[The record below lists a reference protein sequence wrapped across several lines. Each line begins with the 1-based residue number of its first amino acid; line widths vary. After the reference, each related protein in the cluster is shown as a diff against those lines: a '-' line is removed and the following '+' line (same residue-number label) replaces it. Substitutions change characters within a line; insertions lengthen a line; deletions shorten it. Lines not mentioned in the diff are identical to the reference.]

1 MTSRVVS
8 LDAAF
13 AVLGVA
19 PVDGVAA
26 ARAAFR
32 SRVKR
37 LHPDVTPPTAATL
50 AELAH
55 IVAAMDYIRASAP
68 VCLEIEITAAQA
80 ERGLTRTLR
89 HGDKSLLV
97 RIPPGTHDGADL
109 AAVGEDRISV
119 TIRVQSAEEAPV
131 DPRSDFSDCPD
142 FPDAADLDAFMHE
155 FSRPSVTTRLARW
168 VRKAQ
173 SAA

>member
-32 SRVKR
+32 GRVKR

-50 AELAH
+50 AELAR
-55 IVAAMDYIRASAP
+55 IVAAMDYIRSNAP
-68 VCLEIEITAAQA
+68 VALEVEISAAQA
-80 ERGLTRTLR
+80 ARGLTRTLK

-97 RIPPGTHDGADL
+97 RIPAGTRDGTGL
-109 AAVGEDRISV
+109 TAVGEDRISV
-119 TIRVQSAEEAPV
+119 TIRVQAEGETVAPA
-131 DPRSDFSDCPD
+131 RPD

>member
-50 AELAH
+50 AELAR
-55 IVAAMDYIRASAP
+55 IVAAMDYIRANAP
-68 VCLEIEITAAQA
+68 VALEVEISAAQA
-80 ERGLTRTLR
+80 ARGLTRTLR

-97 RIPPGTHDGADL
+97 RIPAGTRDGTGL
-109 AAVGEDRISV
+109 TAVGEDRISV
-119 TIRVQSAEEAPV
+119 TIRVQAEGETVAPA
-131 DPRSDFSDCPD
+131 PPD

>member
-1 MTSRVVS
+1 M
-8 LDAAF
+8 
-13 AVLGVA
+13 
-19 PVDGVAA
+19 DGVAA

-37 LHPDVTPPTAATL
+37 LHPDVTPPTTATL
-50 AELAH
+50 TELAR
-55 IVAAMDYIRASAP
+55 IVAAMDYIRANAP
-68 VCLEIEITAAQA
+68 VCLEIEISAAQA
-80 ERGLTRTLR
+80 ARGLTRTLR
-89 HGDKSLLV
+89 HGDKPLLV
-97 RIPPGTHDGADL
+97 RIPAGTRDGTDL

-119 TIRVQSAEEAPV
+119 TIRVQAEGETPV
-131 DPRSDFSDCPD
+131 EPTPD

-168 VRKAQ
+168 IRKAQ

>member
-8 LDAAF
+8 MDAAY
-13 AVLGVA
+13 AVLGLA
-19 PVDGVAA
+19 PVDGMAA

-37 LHPDVTPPTAATL
+37 LHPDVTPPTTATL
-50 AELAH
+50 AELAR
-55 IVAAMDYIRASAP
+55 IVAAMDYIRANAP
-68 VCLEIEITAAQA
+68 VCLEVEISEAQA
-80 ERGLTRTLR
+80 ARGLTRTLR
-89 HGDKSLLV
+89 HGDKPLLV
-97 RIPPGTHDGADL
+97 RIPAGTRDGTDL

-119 TIRVQSAEEAPV
+119 TIRVQAQGETVAPA
-131 DPRSDFSDCPD
+131 RPD

-155 FSRPSVTTRLARW
+155 FSRPSVNARLARW
-168 VRKAQ
+168 IRKAQ

>member
-32 SRVKR
+32 MRVKR

-55 IVAAMDYIRASAP
+55 IVAAMDMIRASSP
-68 VCLEIEITAAQA
+68 VCLEVEISSAQA

-89 HGDKSLLV
+89 HGDKPLLV
-97 RIPPGTHDGADL
+97 RIPAGTRDGASL
-109 AAVGEDRISV
+109 GAVGEERISV
-119 TIRVQSAEEAPV
+119 TIRVQSADEAPAPV
-131 DPRSDFSDCPD
+131 RPD

>member
-50 AELAH
+50 AELAR
-55 IVAAMDYIRASAP
+55 IVAAMDYIRANAP
-68 VCLEIEITAAQA
+68 VALEVEISAAQA
-80 ERGLTRTLR
+80 ARGLTRTLK

-97 RIPPGTHDGADL
+97 RIPAGTRDGTGL
-109 AAVGEDRISV
+109 TAVGEDRISV
-119 TIRVQSAEEAPV
+119 TIRVQSAEGETVAPA
-131 DPRSDFSDCPD
+131 RPD

>member
-32 SRVKR
+32 GRVKR

-50 AELAH
+50 AELAR
-55 IVAAMDYIRASAP
+55 IVAAMDYIRANAP
-68 VCLEIEITAAQA
+68 VCLEVEISAAQA
-80 ERGLTRTLR
+80 ARGLTRTLK

-97 RIPPGTHDGADL
+97 RIPAGTRDGTGL
-109 AAVGEDRISV
+109 TAVGEERISV
-119 TIRVQSAEEAPV
+119 TIRVQAEGETVAPA
-131 DPRSDFSDCPD
+131 RPD
-142 FPDAADLDAFMHE
+142 FPDTADLDAFMHE

>member
-32 SRVKR
+32 TRVKR

-55 IVAAMDYIRASAP
+55 IVAAMDMIRASSP
-68 VCLEIEITAAQA
+68 VCLEVEISAAQA

-89 HGDKSLLV
+89 HGDKPLLV
-97 RIPPGTHDGADL
+97 RIPAGTADGASL
-109 AAVGEDRISV
+109 AAVGEACIHV
-119 TIRVQSAEEAPV
+119 TIRVQADCGRAPMPV
-131 DPRSDFSDCPD
+131 

-155 FSRPSVTTRLARW
+155 FSRPSVNARLARW
-168 VRKAQ
+168 IRKAQ

>member
-19 PVDGVAA
+19 PMDGVAA
-26 ARAAFR
+26 ARSAFR

-97 RIPPGTHDGADL
+97 RIPPGTRDGTDL
-109 AAVGEDRISV
+109 AAVGEERISV
-119 TIRVQSAEEAPV
+119 TIRVQSAEAGPV
-131 DPRSDFSDCPD
+131 DPRSDCSV

>member
-37 LHPDVTPPTAATL
+37 LHPDVTPPTQATL
-50 AELAH
+50 TELAR
-55 IVAAMDYIRASAP
+55 IVAAMDYIRANAP
-68 VCLEIEITAAQA
+68 VALEVEISAAQA
-80 ERGLTRTLR
+80 ARGLTRTLR
-89 HGDKSLLV
+89 HGDKPLLV
-97 RIPPGTHDGADL
+97 RIPAGTRDGTGL
-109 AAVGEDRISV
+109 TAVGEDRISV
-119 TIRVQSAEEAPV
+119 TIRVQAEGETVTPAP
-131 DPRSDFSDCPD
+131 PD

-168 VRKAQ
+168 IRKAQ

>member
-32 SRVKR
+32 SRVKH

-89 HGDKSLLV
+89 HGDKPLLV
-97 RIPPGTHDGADL
+97 RIPAGTPDGTRL
-109 AAVGEDRISV
+109 GAVGEESISV
-119 TIRVQSAEEAPV
+119 TIRVQSAEAGPV
-131 DPRSDFSDCPD
+131 DPRSDYSD